1 VTGDGAR
8 PVEIT
13 RPHFELATPQRA
25 VDMPT
30 NNFYGIPA
38 GPYTFVAHSSAA
50 MTRMLSSARNTLTT
64 EVIARTLRNR
74 LVADGVELAEEW
86 DEPD

>member
-1 VTGDGAR
+1 
-8 PVEIT
+8 
-13 RPHFELATPQRA
+13 
-25 VDMPT
+25 
-30 NNFYGIPA
+30 
-38 GPYTFVAHSSAA
+38 
-50 MTRMLSSARNTLTT
+50 MLSSARNTLTT

>member
-13 RPHFELATPQRA
+13 RPRFEPATPQRA